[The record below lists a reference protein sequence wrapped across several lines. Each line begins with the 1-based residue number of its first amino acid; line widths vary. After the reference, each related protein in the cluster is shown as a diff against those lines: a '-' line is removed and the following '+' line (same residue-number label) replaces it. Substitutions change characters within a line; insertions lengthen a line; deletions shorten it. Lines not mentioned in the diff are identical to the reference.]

1 MINDIQ
7 NVVAVNPI
15 EQPNAILACVKQLR
29 STTDATTAA
38 SSWTSTIEHLSECES
53 CGMKQKARNLNKTTS
68 MVLNLQA
75 PNQYLKVT
83 SQEEPLKLNLDS
95 VGKEDLIYKK
105 DYLEELFLNTEELAF
120 HITKNNVITKKY
132 QKLTVLQTQTLDPK
146 LQKHRQ
152 SERLIETGIR

>member
-1 MINDIQ
+1 MDLECKWCQMVDVRGQPKSKQSVIVADETHACELVLRELIDKMQQSKSYIMKATKRKSYFEEYYLTTTFETTISLINDIQ

-53 CGMKQKARNLNKTTS
+53 CGMKQKARNLQAKTTS
-68 MVLNLQA
+68 VVLNLQA

-83 SQEEPLKLNLDS
+83 S
-95 VGKEDLIYKK
+95 
-105 DYLEELFLNTEELAF
+105 
-120 HITKNNVITKKY
+120 
-132 QKLTVLQTQTLDPK
+132 
-146 LQKHRQ
+146 
-152 SERLIETGIR
+152 